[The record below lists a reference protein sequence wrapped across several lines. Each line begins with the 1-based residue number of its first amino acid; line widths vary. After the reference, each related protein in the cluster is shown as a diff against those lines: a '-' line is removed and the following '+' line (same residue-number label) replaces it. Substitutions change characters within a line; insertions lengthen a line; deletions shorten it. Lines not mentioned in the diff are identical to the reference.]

1 MTLDQKKVDTIMRT
15 KDHLQSCVN
24 WLFRKELG
32 IKINVRFFDPLWE
45 GEV

>member
-24 WLFRKELG
+24 WLFREELR
-32 IKINVRFFDPLWE
+32 IKINVRFFDPLRE